1 MMSWY
6 LSVSG
11 LLRDQGSFE
20 NVKCLGSKFGER
32 GWSIFIRD
40 VFHIN
45 LECLLDRLRNTVGLK
60 WKACMDSCGNW
71 LFLRRH
77 QF

>member
-20 NVKCLGSKFGER
+20 NVKCLGSKFGGER
-32 GWSIFIRD
+32 VERIY
-40 VFHIN
+40 
-45 LECLLDRLRNTVGLK
+45 T
-60 WKACMDSCGNW
+60 
-71 LFLRRH
+71 
-77 QF
+77 